1 MANNDD
7 LKFIVRSIGVGA
19 IVASAMWWLFKKS
32 NKKNNGPV
40 LLESR
45 DSKYSIELIKRT
57 EISHDTRIFRFKLPS
72 ENHVLGLAPGK
83 HVNLSAK
90 IDGKLVVRSYTP
102 VSSDETDK
110 GYVDFIIKVYFPNK
124 HPKFPDGGK
133 LTMHLEKMKIG
144 ESIDVRGPNG
154 KLEYEE
160 GGILKIAK
168 NNNDTNPEKR
178 YLRQLGLIAGGSGI
192 TPMLQIIRHAMR
204 HNDNIEIFLLYAN
217 QTEEDILCREELE
230 KCKEESNGR
239 FHLWYTLDRPPKD
252 WKYSSGFI
260 NEEMIYDHMPKR
272 QMAGDTTICICGPP
286 PMIKF
291 ACLPNL
297 EKNGWEE
304 DMIFVY

>member
-1 MANNDD
+1 MSNEDI
-7 LKFIVRSIGVGA
+7 KFILGSVGVGA
-19 IVASAMWWLFKKS
+19 LVASTMWWLFKKD
-32 NKKNNGPV
+32 KKNLGPV
-40 LLESR
+40 LLENR
-45 DSKYSIELIKRT
+45 DNKYSIELIKRT
-57 EISHDTRIFRFKLPS
+57 EISPDTRIFRFKLPS
-72 ENHVLGLAPGK
+72 DKHVLGLAPGK

-110 GYVDFIIKVYFPNK
+110 GYVDFIIKVYFPNV

-133 LTMHLEKMKIG
+133 LTMHLEKMEIG
-144 ESIDVRGPNG
+144 QSIDVRGPNG
-154 KLEYEE
+154 KLEYVE

-168 NNNDTNPEKR
+168 SHNDTNPEKR

-192 TPMLQIIRHAMR
+192 TPMLQIIRHAFR

-217 QTEEDILCREELE
+217 QTEADILCRKELE
-230 KCKEESNGR
+230 QVEKESNGR
-239 FHLWYTLDRPPKD
+239 FKLWYTLDRPPKD
-252 WKYSSGFI
+252 WKYGTGFI
-260 NEEMIYDHMPKR
+260 NEEMIYNHMPKR
-272 QMAGDTTICICGPP
+272 QMSGDTTICICGPP

-304 DMIFVY
+304 DSIFVY